1 MQDCAQ
7 CSKQTL
13 DIIGICIGS
22 NHVPLYCQFSIYSE
36 SLLYHPMKKI
46 DIECFTEPTEIYLFV
61 WLEELLRSGTAIV
74 QSISGGNV
82 PTKSERVILACE

>member
-1 MQDCAQ
+1 MTVL
-7 CSKQTL
+7 SKQTL

-61 WLEELLRSGTAIV
+61 WLEDYCCGLGRQLFSQFPGETFQPRA
-74 QSISGGNV
+74 
-82 PTKSERVILACE
+82 SE